1 MEINHTRIYGI
12 SHCPPLSEQ
21 PVTSK
26 PNGFLGYIP
35 ETTATLSATSPKT
48 TQLMK
53 PLPLQKSSETL
64 TDSLAA
70 LSNST
75 LSNDSI
81 KLSKL
86 ASEIQ
91 QIKKRVEELA
101 TQIETK
107 PEKHEDLGEHRKP

>member
-35 ETTATLSATSPKT
+35 ETTATLSATSPNT
-48 TQLMK
+48 LQSLK
-53 PLPLQKSSETL
+53 PIPLQKTTETQ
-64 TDSLAA
+64 TMAA
-70 LSNST
+70 VSNVT
-75 LSNDSI
+75 INDSI

-107 PEKHEDLGEHRKP
+107 PEKHEELGENRKP